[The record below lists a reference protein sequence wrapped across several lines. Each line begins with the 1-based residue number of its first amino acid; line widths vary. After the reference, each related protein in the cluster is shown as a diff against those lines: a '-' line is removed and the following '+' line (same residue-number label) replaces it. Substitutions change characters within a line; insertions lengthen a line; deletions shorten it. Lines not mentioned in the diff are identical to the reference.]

1 MMIINDIHTHGSNRL
16 SHAIESLSPAQ
27 FDRET
32 SGACSIGIHP
42 WDSDSV
48 TTDDILRLEELS
60 THPGV
65 VAIGECGIDRL
76 RGADIANQTTLFE
89 QHIILSERVKKP
101 LIIHAVKATDIILS
115 LHRKYLPK
123 QTWII
128 HGYRGNAI
136 TAQQYIKQGI
146 ELSYGEKFNSQA
158 VAVTPLEMLWIES
171 DESKLDIKE
180 IYTRVSEAI
189 NIEAKELQ
197 KVIERR
203 AKKLFFGCE

>member
-1 MMIINDIHTHGSNRL
+1 MTINNIHTHGSNRL

-27 FDRET
+27 FNRET
-32 SGACSIGIHP
+32 ARVCSIGIHP

-48 TTDDILRLEELS
+48 TDEDIVLLEELS
-60 THPGV
+60 IHPCV
-65 VAIGECGIDRL
+65 VAIGECGVDRL
-76 RGADIANQTTLFE
+76 RGADITKQTSLFE

-101 LIIHAVKATDIILS
+101 LIIHAVKTTDIILS
-115 LHRKYLPK
+115 LHRKYQPQ

-146 ELSYGEKFNSQA
+146 ELSFGEKFNPQA

-171 DESKLDIKE
+171 DESKLDIKD
-180 IYTRVSEAI
+180 IYIRVSEAI
-189 NIEAKELQ
+189 NIEAEGLQ
-197 KVIERR
+197 KEIERR